1 MANAITLRKTY
12 STLLDEA
19 YKLASLTAVLDGPN
33 DLAQEGANA
42 NEILIPKMSMSG
54 LADYDKQTG
63 YALGDVTLDYETKKC
78 DYDRGRMFTVDA
90 MDNIESAGIA
100 FGRLSGEFLRTQVVP
115 ELDTWRLAKYAGY
128 ASGNNVA
135 TGAIADG
142 KAGIAAIRAGK
153 TAIKN
158 AEAKTET
165 CYLFISTTLKGMIDD
180 LDTTASKKAMEDWA
194 GVIEVPASR
203 FFDKV
208 TLTKTGAGGFATTGG
223 KAINFLIVGSAAT
236 RRFSSVILPSFN
248 GTLKSH
254 LQRTRCPFTLISST
268 DFLFND
274 ITIKPPDFYTFI
286 FIFVTER
293 KYISVKEI

>member
-1 MANAITLRKTY
+1 
-12 STLLDEA
+12 
-19 YKLASLTAVLDGPN
+19 
-33 DLAQEGANA
+33 
-42 NEILIPKMSMSG
+42 MSMSG

-128 ASGNNVA
+128 ASGNNVV

-223 KAINFLIVGSAAT
+223 KAIDFLIVDKNAAIQYQKHT
-236 RRFSSVILPSFN
+236 VSKIITPEQNQTADAWKF
-248 GTLKSH
+248 GY
-254 LQRTRCPFTLISST
+254 RTVGIAEAK
-268 DFLFND
+268 DNKKVA
-274 ITIKPPDFYTFI
+274 IYVHKP
-286 FIFVTER
+286 E
-293 KYISVKEI
+293 SKE